1 MQHAIGYALA
11 AVIGLSLGILGGGGS
26 ILTVPIFVYAMGYAP
41 KVAIAMS
48 LPVVGMTSLVGAYGH
63 WRAGNFD
70 LPAALTFGPIAMIG
84 ALIAAKLSVHVAGLV
99 QLTLLGVI
107 MIVAAVVMMR
117 SAGAEQHADKPRPR
131 QPVLLGASGLGVG
144 MITGLVGIGGG
155 FLFVPALALLAGL
168 PIKTAVGTSLLVIA
182 MNTAAGALGYRG
194 QVDIP
199 WTVVGIFAAIAI
211 AGSLAGA
218 RVVRH
223 VPQGALRRAF
233 AYFLF
238 AMAAFILYQNR
249 SVLAHPR
256 DALRPSSGGTSSIR

>member
-26 ILTVPIFVYAMGYAP
+26 ILTVPIFVYAMDYAP

-48 LPVVGMTSLVGAYGH
+48 LPVVGVTSLVGAIGH
-63 WRAGNFD
+63 WRAGTFD
-70 LPAALTFGPIAMIG
+70 LRAALTFGPIAMIG
-84 ALIAAKLSVHVAGLV
+84 ALVAAKLSIHVAGLV
-99 QLTLLGVI
+99 QLTLLGII
-107 MIVAAVVMMR
+107 MIAAAVVMLR
-117 SAGAEQHADKPRPR
+117 GTGVEHPGNTGRAR

-155 FLFVPALALLAGL
+155 FLFVPALVLLAGL
-168 PIKTAVGTSLLVIA
+168 PIKIAVGTSLLVIA
-182 MNTAAGALGYRG
+182 MNTAAGALGYHG
-194 QVDIP
+194 QVEIP
-199 WTVVGIFAAIAI
+199 WTVVGIFTAIAI
-211 AGSLAGA
+211 GGSLAGA

-223 VPQGALRRAF
+223 VPQRALRRAF

-249 SVLAHPR
+249 SVLAHPG
-256 DALRPSSGGTSSIR
+256 DALRPTTTGSPAR